1 MNAPLN
7 SPLSLKDRIAETA
20 RKPGTHLPVFN
31 PVALEVQKLISDDQ
45 VPVSRIESTL
55 LRDPALSAQVLRMA
69 NSSMY
74 AGLSTVTTLRQALT
88 RVGAQQVMRLVLA
101 AAQVSLYQSHHP
113 LFKKHLSEMW
123 KAAYASAI
131 GAAWI
136 AHRSSHGEMAE
147 QAFVAGLLHNVGKL
161 VVLRSIEKL
170 VLDKGLE
177 GPLPDAVAEE
187 MIEALHCEFGYELM
201 QRWNLPEIYCVIG
214 RDHHAEKCD
223 TGNVLMVAVRLVD
236 EVCRKMGIGCPAE
249 PGLMPAASEEASAL
263 LLSEVAL
270 ADLEVTLEDKLG
282 MNVVKP
288 A

>member
-1 MNAPLN
+1 MNA
-7 SPLSLKDRIAETA
+7 PLSLKDRIAETA

-31 PVALEVQKLISDDQ
+31 SVALEVQKLINDQ
-45 VPVSRIESTL
+45 SVPVARIESTL

-74 AGLSTVTTLRQALT
+74 AGLSSVTTLRQALT

-113 LFKKHLSEMW
+113 LFKRHLAEMW

-131 GAAWI
+131 GAAWV
-136 AHRSSHGEMAE
+136 AHKSGHGEMAE

-161 VVLRSIEKL
+161 VILRSIEKMSIE
-170 VLDKGLE
+170 KNLE
-177 GPLPDAVAEE
+177 GPLPDSVAAE

-201 QRWNLPEIYCVIG
+201 QRWNLPEVYSVIG
-214 RDHHAEKCD
+214 RDHHLPECD

-236 EVCRKMGIGCPAE
+236 LVCRKMGIGCTAE
-249 PGLMPAASEEASAL
+249 PDLVPAASEEASAL
-263 LLSEVAL
+263 LLGDIAL

-282 MNVVKP
+282 LKIL